1 VTDASRLT
9 KEKFML
15 RLLALSLLALA
26 ACEGAEARPAPATA
40 QKASADQANADHEL
54 CVAVIQHSRTCTDQY
69 IPALVDA
76 RAAADHPAGIKA
88 EVTTN
93 RDGVIAQAKQE
104 WATDSTDAN
113 IEAMCQRPMPTDQRE
128 SATAC
133 QAQADCAAFA
143 QCIVPIQ
150 ATAWH

>member
-1 VTDASRLT
+1 
-9 KEKFML
+9 ML
-15 RLLALSLLALA
+15 RLFALSLLALA
-26 ACEGAEARPAPATA
+26 ACEGAEAKPAPATA
-40 QKASADQANADHEL
+40 QKASADQANADHDL
-54 CVAVIQHSRTCTDQY
+54 CVAIIQHSRTCTDQY

-104 WATDSTDAN
+104 WSTDSTDAN
-113 IEAMCQRPMPTDQRE
+113 IEAMCQRPMPNADAQRD

-133 QAQADCAAFA
+133 QAQTDCAAFA

-150 ATAWH
+150 AVAWH